1 MEPLVSIT
9 EGEVAPISVEYFP
22 LMLKL
27 LILLVNLRQRI
38 QAGTQIW
45 PAKIIVMASK
55 RTKNNININLE
66 SCVSVHVCQIFTHC
80 FGLHKLFKYTSLA
93 SNFFPVNALC
103 G

>member
-66 SCVSVHVCQIFTHC
+66 SCVSVHMFVKYSLTVLVFTNSSSTH
-80 FGLHKLFKYTSLA
+80 H
-93 SNFFPVNALC
+93 
-103 G
+103 